1 MVFSSALR
9 AIGVAG
15 KPPPLPVLDS
25 VWRDSW
31 AKIEG
36 RRERSQKGYEWDVR
50 RGSCHGTTGWG
61 TFLLEEE
68 LLPSFL
74 LRAFTQGV
82 PQQATRTSSGPCGLF
97 QDQRAACRAAPAR
110 AQLPSAALADATRA
124 LISGV
129 VRETWSSRAQLGSD
143 IVAAVVPPLPSL
155 ASTAT
160 STDDEKASGPVKEE
174 LLPSFLLRA
183 FTQGVPT
190 SSGPGGLFQD
200 QGAACR
206 AAPARAQLPS
216 AGLGRRYRGAH
227 LRGRSWDVVLASS
240 AGIRHRCAVP
250 WQAPHTVEQLC
261 AGDDPV
267 AAVVPPLPSLAS
279 TATSTDDEKA
289 VGTCL

>member
-1 MVFSSALR
+1 MASDGTEPLSAL
-9 AIGVAG
+9 AGTHPQHGPPVLIGVD
-15 KPPPLPVLDS
+15 KP
-25 VWRDSW
+25 
-31 AKIEG
+31 
-36 RRERSQKGYEWDVR
+36 
-50 RGSCHGTTGWG
+50 
-61 TFLLEEE
+61 
-68 LLPSFL
+68 
-74 LRAFTQGV
+74 
-82 PQQATRTSSGPCGLF
+82 RTSC
-97 QDQRAACRAAPAR
+97 DN
-110 AQLPSAALADATRA
+110 
-124 LISGV
+124 
-129 VRETWSSRAQLGSD
+129 SS
-143 IVAAVVPPLPSL
+143 IVALDRL
-155 ASTAT
+155 
-160 STDDEKASGPVKEE
+160 SGNQEE

-216 AGLGRRYRGAH
+216 VGLGRRYRGAH

-289 VGTCL
+289 SGPVCETTALIIPNPTREGRWCGAEQTVARELPNCMLGSLVTPAAPFLELPEGLPALLPEGVSRLTVRPPLINSFPA